1 MAKPEPLIR
10 NEIRLDIIFSIIW
23 NRRKRYIL
31 PLFLVAIG
39 AYALICCVPRTY
51 SVSVKLAPEYGNT
64 GGGIL
69 SQFASMANINLGEG
83 GHDAIV
89 PTFYPDLM
97 KSTDFVVPLLDVQV
111 STQNSPF
118 KGTYK
123 EYLKTQCK
131 APWWQKLLAAIKG
144 KPEGADKKD
153 DKFDPFKMTEAQM
166 NIVDAASGSLA
177 CTVDDK
183 TDVITITTTAQDPLV
198 AAQLADSV
206 SAKLQEFITEYRT
219 HKTRGEL
226 EHVQKVMQDA
236 YDNYIKQQKIY
247 AAYSDSHQD
256 VVLAEYRVKLEDLEN
271 ELQMAYNAYS
281 SAKSQEALA
290 QAKLLSHTPAFTTL
304 QNATVPIKPSG
315 PKRVIFTLMML
326 TLSFLVI
333 TVYYVAKYKQT
344 GDDGSR
350 PQHNSCKEAADEEL
364 EEVQT
369 ETEDKSSQS

>member
-51 SVSVKLAPEYGNT
+51 SVSVKLAPEYG
-64 GGGIL
+64 GGDGGML
-69 SQFASMANINLGEG
+69 SQFASMANINLGDG
-83 GHDAIV
+83 GGDAIV

-118 KGTYK
+118 KGSYK
-123 EYLKTQCK
+123 DYLRTQCK
-131 APWWQKLLAAIKG
+131 APWWSKLLMAIKS
-144 KPEGADKKD
+144 KPAGAEKANE
-153 DKFDPFKMTEAQM
+153 KFDPFRMTEAQM
-166 NIVDAASGSLA
+166 DLVDAASGSLS
-177 CTVDDK
+177 CNVDDK

-206 SAKLQEFITEYRT
+206 SAKLQQFITDYRT
-219 HKTRGEL
+219 RKTRGEL
-226 EHVQKVMQDA
+226 EHVQKVMQEA
-236 YDNYIKQQKIY
+236 YDKYIKQQKAY

-256 VVLAEYRVKLEDLEN
+256 IVLAEYRVKLEDLEN
-271 ELQMAYNAYS
+271 ELQMAYNSYS

-304 QNATVPIKPSG
+304 QNATVPVRPSG

-326 TLSFLVI
+326 ALAFFAI
-333 TVYYVAKYKQT
+333 TVYYVAKYKNT
-344 GDDGSR
+344 GDDGSNQA
-350 PQHNSCKEAADEEL
+350 PLPAKAADETEEEL
-364 EEVQT
+364 PP
-369 ETEDKSSQS
+369 TEDKPTEV